1 MLNKQEIISA
11 CRCFKEKFGMFP
23 IIVGSAAMVMCG
35 YQEHAADLDVHVN
48 ELIIGK
54 MKKHGIKNKY
64 DSEGKML
71 PYFNYYL
78 NKTEFDVG
86 PIIPAISESDLE
98 ITDDAIYLNKSG
110 LLKFYMIL
118 DRPKDKT
125 KIAFLK
131 AL

>member
-1 MLNKQEIISA
+1 
-11 CRCFKEKFGMFP
+11 
-23 IIVGSAAMVMCG
+23 MVMCG
-35 YQEHAADLDVHVN
+35 YQEHAADLDIHADELTIN
-48 ELIIGK
+48 E
-54 MKKHGIKNKY
+54 MKKYGVKNKY
-64 DSEGKML
+64 DSEGKLL

-86 PIIPAISESDLE
+86 PTIPAISASDLE

-131 AL
+131 TL